1 VRLTGE
7 FTSLE
12 EPTDDPDAVILL
24 VLLADGP
31 NFVESERQI
40 EPEGPMQKLKLSNVN
55 SISWFSSTSG
65 LLLVKGKKV
74 VKFMIPMPRVPTI
87 GAN

>member
-12 EPTDDPDAVILL
+12 EPTDDPDIMILS

-31 NFVESERQI
+31 DFAGSKRRV
-40 EPEGPMQKLKLSNVN
+40 EPEGPM
-55 SISWFSSTSG
+55 
-65 LLLVKGKKV
+65 
-74 VKFMIPMPRVPTI
+74 
-87 GAN
+87 